1 MLSDSLKRF
10 TAAADLLRPTV
21 FFRTLARVDHTVDAT
36 RELTVTVNAL
46 RARMECLETIV
57 RMDWEQREDLARL
70 SELLVPSRIA
80 ANTRAAVA
88 AAELVTDP
96 FPHVVVENWLP
107 ADVYRAIVEA
117 VPPAVCFASE
127 KEPARHRLMVP
138 FPLGPTYCRQVWAF
152 VANEIVAC
160 VLRDALAK
168 KFADAIRDFMR
179 THSRFHFG
187 PILCWPS

>member
-57 RMDWEQREDLARL
+57 RMDWEQREELARL

-80 ANTRAAVA
+80 AHTRAAVA

-117 VPPAVCFASE
+117 VPPAVCFAS
-127 KEPARHRLMVP
+127 
-138 FPLGPTYCRQVWAF
+138 
-152 VANEIVAC
+152 
-160 VLRDALAK
+160 
-168 KFADAIRDFMR
+168 
-179 THSRFHFG
+179 
-187 PILCWPS
+187 